1 LHKNPR
7 MTPLRV
13 AGLTLLVGLAL
24 TLVGWRGSIASVE
37 RLFEERFH
45 ARTAELH
52 SGIESRFLAYT
63 QVLRGIQTMVSVS
76 GHPTRDDW
84 ARVNQTL
91 RVEEVYPGLTGTVYI
106 RKVPGAERA
115 VVEAE
120 VRKFEP
126 NFAIKPPGER
136 PDYAV
141 VTSVEPR
148 TPSNLPVIGSDSWA
162 HPERRKTLEAA
173 RDSGEPKITGKLT
186 LVIDD
191 KPTPA
196 FLMYQAIY
204 RDSAIPA
211 TLEEKQ
217 SRIIGYA
224 AAGCRV
230 GVLMQKLLPPDLKDV
245 ALRIYDGDGSDENS
259 LYFASHPEFS
269 FSSARFAE
277 KRDIAIG
284 GRNLTVYYATL
295 PGFASSAERNISLQ
309 YLLGGGAVSLLLTII
324 MWSLASTR
332 SRAIRLA
339 AEMTRT
345 FRESE
350 RRFRELAENIDQ
362 VFFIAE
368 PDYSRFHYLSPAF
381 EAIWGREIEDLLR
394 SPADWGNWIH
404 PEDQER
410 VLALLKDSVGCEQYS
425 SDFRIIRADG
435 GIRWIS
441 AHAFNL
447 APSGHEGARV
457 VGFHADITAKKQVE
471 AELQTA
477 RDQLSAA
484 IESIHEGVALYDDND
499 KLVLCN
505 EAYRR
510 DGAGFT
516 NIIPGVSF
524 EDMVRDAYR
533 HGYYGQFCQGTSED
547 ETVAMRVGLHREH
560 KVFEYR
566 APDGRWLHNA
576 SYPVRG
582 GGTAVVRIDVT
593 ESKNHAEKIA
603 AYVAEVERSNADLEQ
618 FAYIASHDL
627 REPLRMVSSYLSL
640 IGMRYGEA
648 LAGSGMEFLD
658 FARDGAVRMD
668 RLVQDL
674 LEYAKIGRRDVVLQ
688 PLKLSDTLDEALR
701 VLCPNLQDCDADIE
715 ISQSIKTAMVM
726 GEPGLL
732 FRLFQNLISNA
743 IKYRSEERP
752 VEIQADC
759 HLVNDFW
766 EISIKDNGIGIEDEY
781 HEKIFGIFQRLHTQ
795 DKFEGTGIGLAIV
808 RKIVDRL
815 GGRIR
820 LESTPG
826 QGTTFFVS
834 LKKAPS
840 ISE

>member
-1 LHKNPR
+1 MQSKPTL
-7 MTPLRV
+7 TPLRM
-13 AGLTLLVGLAL
+13 AGLTLLVGLAV

-52 SGIESRFLAYT
+52 SSIEARFLAYT
-63 QVLRGIQTMVSVS
+63 QVLRGIQTMVAVL
-76 GHPTRDDW
+76 GHPSRGDW
-84 ARVNQTL
+84 ERVNQTL

-106 RKVPGAERA
+106 RNIPGAERA
-115 VVEAE
+115 RVEAE

-148 TPSNLPVIGSDSWA
+148 TPSNLPVIGSDSWS

-211 TLEEKQ
+211 TLEERQ

-230 GVLMQKLLPPDLKDV
+230 GVLMQKLLPSDLKDV

-259 LYFASHPEFS
+259 LFFASHPDFA
-269 FSSARFAE
+269 FASARFAE
-277 KRDIAIG
+277 KRSVAIG
-284 GRNLTVYYATL
+284 GRNWTIHYATL
-295 PGFASSAERNISLQ
+295 PGFATSAERDLSLQ

-332 SRAIRLA
+332 SRAISLA
-339 AEMTRT
+339 AEMTKT
-345 FRESE
+345 LRESE

-362 VFFIAE
+362 VFFVAE
-368 PDYSRFHYLSPAF
+368 PDYSRFHYISPAF
-381 EAIWGREIEDLLR
+381 AAIWGRSPEELR
-394 SPADWGNWIH
+394 ANPAIWGDWVH
-404 PEDQER
+404 PEDRGR
-410 VLALLKDSVGCEQYS
+410 VFSLLQGSAGCEQYS
-425 SDFRIIRADG
+425 SEFRVIRADG
-435 GIRWIS
+435 GVRWIA

-447 APSGHEGARV
+447 PASGNDGARV
-457 VGFHADITAKKQVE
+457 VGFHADVTARKQVE

-484 IESIHEGVALYDDND
+484 IESIREGVALYDAND
-499 KLVLCN
+499 RLVLCN

-510 DGAGFT
+510 DGVGLMGMV
-516 NIIPGVSF
+516 PGIAY
-524 EDMVRDAYR
+524 EDLVREAYR
-533 HGYYGQFCQGTSED
+533 HGYYGKHEENED
-547 ETVAMRVGLHREH
+547 DFVAMRVGLHRQH
-560 KVFEYR
+560 KIFEYR
-566 APDGRWLHNA
+566 APDGRWLHNT
-576 SYPVRG
+576 SYPVKG
-582 GGTAVVRIDVT
+582 GGTAVVRIDIT
-593 ESKNHAEKIA
+593 ETKNHAEKIA

-648 LAGSGMEFLD
+648 LAGSGMEFLE
-658 FARDGAVRMD
+658 FARQGAVRMD

-674 LEYAKIGRRDVVLQ
+674 LDYAKIGRRDVNLQ
-688 PLKLSDTLDEALR
+688 PLKLSDSLDESLR
-701 VLCPNLQDCDADIE
+701 ILCPNLQECDADIE
-715 ISQSIKTAMVM
+715 LGQSIKTAMVM

-732 FRLFQNLISNA
+732 FRLFQNLFSNA

-752 VEIQADC
+752 VEIHVDC

-808 RKIVDRL
+808 RKIVERL

-826 QGTTFFVS
+826 HGTTFFVS
-834 LKKAPS
+834 LKKSPS
-840 ISE
+840 ISG